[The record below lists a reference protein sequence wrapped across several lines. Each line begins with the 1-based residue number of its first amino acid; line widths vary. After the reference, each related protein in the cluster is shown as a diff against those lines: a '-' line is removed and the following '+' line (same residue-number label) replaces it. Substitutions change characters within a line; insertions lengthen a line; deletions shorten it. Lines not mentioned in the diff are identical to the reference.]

1 MQKNLL
7 AVTEVGTGGDIPP
20 LRGIGPLGL
29 EKLTGQD
36 APGLFNKFISSA
48 IGIMTVVA
56 ILWFV
61 FILLGGAY
69 GIISSGGDKQALEN
83 AKKRIV
89 NGLIGLIVVIVAVF
103 LIDLI
108 GGIIGIR
115 EILNPAYFIERLS
128 P

>member
-1 MQKNLL
+1 MIPNLL
-7 AVTEVGTGGDIPP
+7 VQGVVEEGGIF
-20 LRGIGPLGL
+20 RGLGPLGL
-29 EKLTGQD
+29 EKTD
-36 APGLFNKFISSA
+36 PSSAPALFNRFITSA

-89 NGLIGLIVVIVAVF
+89 NGLVGLIVVIVAVF

-115 EILNPAYFIERLS
+115 DILNPALLLERIA
-128 P
+128 PK